1 MMKRS
6 FFGVVKPRL
15 EYDVI
20 DDIKG
25 EPLVVSPQDKITLFI
40 DQAYEK
46 YGDAVIKVGDSIK
59 RGQKVALTAAG
70 DRYALSGRSG
80 QIAGISP
87 FIGISGELKTA
98 VDIKLDD
105 AGRQEDDAD
114 FKNSS
119 KPPSLKNAKDYLEA
133 IPGKPGFDIFSDP
146 GKSIRAIVVMGAD
159 ADLYG
164 VTNQYFVKN
173 NIISIKTGIDILR
186 KITGVLDVVLVVPPH
201 LIQTAGTAGAIVKSV
216 DSRYPAAHPRLI
228 IRHFQ
233 QEAAGQK
240 ASSDKKSDFAFFTA
254 ESVAA
259 LGAAYNTG
267 RLPLEKTLLF
277 VSKDG
282 SKRLASVL
290 IGTPLK
296 DVLKAFDET
305 LKEGDRV
312 IFGGPMTGI
321 SVYSDMHPV
330 MADTDTIIVQDRD
343 QVMERVDTP
352 CINCGECVR
361 VCPTNVPVNLL
372 IRFLEAGQ
380 YEEAAGQYDLYAC
393 IDCGFCAYVCE
404 SRIPIF
410 QYIKLAKHTLDR
422 MEAAEVNHA

>member
-6 FFGVVKPRL
+6 FFGIVKPRL

-25 EPLVVSPQDKITLFI
+25 EPLIVSPRDSLTLFI

-46 YGDAVIKVGDSIK
+46 ISEAVIHVGDRVK
-59 RGQKVALTAAG
+59 RGQKLALTRDG
-70 DRYALSGRSG
+70 GRYALAGRAG
-80 QIAGISP
+80 RITRIAP
-87 FIGISGELKTA
+87 FIGISGRKKT
-98 VDIKLDD
+98 VVEIKIDEEGL
-105 AGRQEDDAD
+105 QETDAD

-119 KPPSLKNAKDYLEA
+119 KPPSLKSARDFLQG
-133 IPGKPGFDIFSDP
+133 IPGKPNFDAFSDAD
-146 GKSIRAIVVMGAD
+146 KTIRAILVIGAD
-159 ADLYG
+159 ADLFG

-201 LIQTAGTAGAIVKSV
+201 LVQTAGTSGAIVKTV

-228 IRHFQ
+228 IRHFRE
-233 QEAAGQK
+233 EAGDERGSQNK
-240 ASSDKKSDFAFFTA
+240 TGDFAVFTA

-267 RLPLEKTLLF
+267 RLPLEKILLF

-282 SKRLASVL
+282 SKRLASVV

-296 DVLKAFDET
+296 DVLAAFGET
-305 LKEGDRV
+305 LNEGDRV
-312 IFGGPMTGI
+312 IFGGPMTGV

-330 MADTDTIIVQDRD
+330 SADTDTIIVQDRN

-372 IRFLEAGQ
+372 IRFLEAEQ
-380 YEEAAGQYDLYAC
+380 YEEAADQYDLYAC
-393 IDCGFCAYVCE
+393 IDCGFCSYVCE

-410 QYIKLAKHTLDR
+410 QHITLAKHTLDR
-422 MEAAEVNHA
+422 MKAAEVDHA

>member
-6 FFGVVKPRL
+6 FFGIFKPRL

-25 EPLVVSPQDKITLFI
+25 EPLVVSPQKKITLFI
-40 DQAYEK
+40 DQV
-46 YGDAVIKVGDSIK
+46 YGKISNAVIKAGDGVK
-59 RGQKVALTAAG
+59 RGQKLALTSG
-70 DRYALSGRSG
+70 SDRYVLSGRSG
-80 QIAGISP
+80 RIAGISP
-87 FIGISGELKTA
+87 FIGIAGEQKTA
-98 VDIKLDD
+98 VEIEIDD

-119 KPPSLKNAKDYLEA
+119 KPPSLKNAKEFLEGL
-133 IPGKPGFDIFSDP
+133 PGKPKFDLFSDP
-146 GKSIRAIVVMGAD
+146 GKSIRAIVVIGVD

-173 NIISIKTGIDILR
+173 SIISIKTGIEILR
-186 KITGVLDVVLVVPPH
+186 KITGVLDVVLVVPQH
-201 LIQTAGTAGAIVKSV
+201 LAQTAGTAGAIVKTV

-228 IRHFQ
+228 MRHFQ
-233 QEAAGQK
+233 EEAVRSA
-240 ASSDKKSDFAFFTA
+240 APSEKKSDFAVFTA

-277 VSKDG
+277 VARDG
-282 SKRLASVL
+282 TRQLASVL

-296 DVLKAFDET
+296 DVLNVFNET
-305 LKEGDRV
+305 LNEGDRV
-312 IFGGPMTGI
+312 IIGGPMTGV
-321 SVYSDMHPV
+321 SVYSDQHPV
-330 MADTDTIIVQDRD
+330 LADTDTIIIQDRSRI
-343 QVMERVDTP
+343 MERTDTS

-361 VCPTNVPVNLL
+361 VCPTNVPVNML

-380 YEEAAGQYDLYAC
+380 YEAAAEQLDLFSC

-410 QYIKLAKHTLDR
+410 QHIKLAKHTLDR
-422 MEAAEVNHA
+422 MNAAEVNHA

>member
-6 FFGVVKPRL
+6 FFGIVKPKL

-25 EPLVVSPQDKITLFI
+25 EPLVVSPQDSLILFI

-46 YGDAVIKVGDSIK
+46 FSEAVLHVGDSVK
-59 RGQKVALTAAG
+59 RGQKLVLTEG
-70 DRYALSGRSG
+70 GKRYALAGRAGRIS
-80 QIAGISP
+80 GISP
-87 FIGISGELKTA
+87 FIGLYGRQMTA
-98 VDIKLDD
+98 VEIKINEGGL
-105 AGRQEDDAD
+105 QEDDPD

-119 KPPSLKNAKDYLEA
+119 SPPTLKSAREFLEG
-133 IPGKPGFDIFSDP
+133 IPGKPDFEVFGDADKP
-146 GKSIRAIVVMGAD
+146 IRAILVIGAD
-159 ADLYG
+159 ADLFG

-201 LIQTAGTAGAIVKSV
+201 LVNTAGTSGAVVKTV

-228 IRHFQ
+228 VRHFR
-233 QEAAGQK
+233 EETAG
-240 ASSDKKSDFAFFTA
+240 DRKSGDRKSNFAVFTA

-267 RLPLEKTLLF
+267 RLPLEKLLLF
-277 VSKDG
+277 VSRDG
-282 SKRLASVL
+282 SKRLASVV

-296 DVLKAFDET
+296 DVLNAFGET
-305 LKEGDRV
+305 LNERDRV
-312 IFGGPMTGI
+312 IFGGPMTGV
-321 SVYSDMHPV
+321 SVYSDMHPIS
-330 MADTDTIIVQDRD
+330 ADTDTIIVQDRD
-343 QVMERVDTP
+343 QVMELEDTP

-380 YEEAAGQYDLYAC
+380 YEEAARQYDLHAC
-393 IDCGFCAYVCE
+393 IDCGFCSYVCE
-404 SRIPIF
+404 SRIPIL
-410 QYIKLAKHTLDR
+410 QHIALAKHTLDR
-422 MEAAEVNHA
+422 MEEAEVNHA

>member
-6 FFGVVKPRL
+6 FFGIFKPML

-25 EPLVVSPQDKITLFI
+25 EPLVVSPQKKITLFI

-46 YGDAVIKVGDSIK
+46 ISQAALKVGDSVK
-59 RGQKVALTAAG
+59 RGQKLVLTPG
-70 DRYALSGRSG
+70 SDRYALSGRSG
-80 QIAGISP
+80 RIAGIST
-87 FIGISGELKTA
+87 FIGISGEQKTA
-98 VDIKLDD
+98 VDIDLDD
-105 AGRQEDDAD
+105 EGRQEDDGD
-114 FKNSS
+114 FKDSS
-119 KPPSLKNAKDYLEA
+119 NPPTLKNAKDFLEGL
-133 IPGKPGFDIFSDP
+133 PGKPEFGIFSEQ
-146 GKSIRAIVVMGAD
+146 GKSVRAIVVIGVD

-164 VTNQYFVKN
+164 VSNQYCVKN

-186 KITGVLDVVLVVPPH
+186 KITGVLDVVLVVPQH
-201 LIQTAGTAGAIVKSV
+201 LLQTAGTAGAIVKTV

-228 IRHFQ
+228 MQHFQ
-233 QEAAGQK
+233 EEAVRSGATPEK
-240 ASSDKKSDFAFFTA
+240 NSNFAVFNA

-277 VSKDG
+277 VSRDG
-282 SKRLASVL
+282 NKRLALVL

-296 DVLKAFDET
+296 DVLNAFGET
-305 LKEGDRV
+305 LNQGDRV
-312 IFGGPMTGI
+312 IFGGPMTGV
-321 SVYSDMHPV
+321 SVYSDQYPV
-330 MADTDTIIVQDRD
+330 MADTDTIIIQDHA
-343 QVMERVDTP
+343 QIMEQSDTP

-380 YEEAAGQYDLYAC
+380 YAEAAEQYDLYAC
-393 IDCGFCAYVCE
+393 IDCGFCAFVCE

-410 QYIKLAKHTLDR
+410 QYIKLAKHALDR
-422 MEAAEVNHA
+422 MNAAEVTHA